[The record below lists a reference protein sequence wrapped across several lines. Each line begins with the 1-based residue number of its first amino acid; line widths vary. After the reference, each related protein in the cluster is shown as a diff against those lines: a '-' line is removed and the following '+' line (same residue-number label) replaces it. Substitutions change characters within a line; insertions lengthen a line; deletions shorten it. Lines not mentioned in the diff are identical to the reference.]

1 MHVVKAELGQS
12 EVSRK
17 SAGGLHEP
25 LALVTEPKEIGMST
39 QESASE
45 SASLRGPL
53 ARLKIRMPVLEEKL
67 GATLWFRTSA
77 SLPSRIAVIGNYL
90 PRQCGIATFTTDLC
104 DAIAAEYGT
113 TQLLAVPVNDP
124 ESRYSYPARVR
135 FELLEGDPSS
145 YENAADFLNF
155 SNVDLVSL
163 QHEYGIY
170 GGPAG
175 SHILRLLRRLKMPVV
190 TTLHTV
196 LREPDAN
203 QRIVMDEIAAL
214 SDRLIVMSEH
224 SSRFLQEVY
233 RVPEEKIDLIPH
245 GVPDL
250 PFGDPNY
257 YKDSSGTEGKAVL
270 LTFGLLSPN
279 KGIESVIEALPR
291 IVAEHPEAVYVIAGA
306 THPHIRRREG
316 DQYRLKLQALAR
328 KLGVERN
335 VIFHNRFV
343 SPEEMA
349 QFVGSADIYI
359 TPYRYEAQ
367 AVSGTLAYALGAGK
381 AIISTP
387 YWHATEL
394 LNEGR
399 GVLVPFEDS
408 NAIATAAIE
417 LLNNEAARHAM
428 RKRAYLY
435 ARDMVWN
442 KVAKSYMNAF
452 VRARSDRMRTP
463 RIAFS
468 DLNAER
474 TLDRLPSINLD
485 HLSRMTDHTGLLQH
499 AVFSVPN
506 YREGYTTD
514 DNARALI
521 VAIQMEQ
528 LGMTAVSESA
538 RLASRYLAFLWHA
551 FNPATGR
558 FRNFLS
564 YERQWHEDVGSEDSH
579 GRALWGLGVV
589 LGRSMSPGL
598 RGTAGRLFESAVP
611 AIRTFTSPRAWAFAT
626 LGLQEYLDCFPGDRA
641 ALQTRDELAHRLLD
655 VYTSIHSPGW
665 HWFEDG
671 LAYSNARLPQALIVC
686 ASRTSD
692 KAMLAAGL
700 ESLDWLVTT
709 QRCETKGHFVPIG
722 SQGFY
727 RKGSEKAR
735 FDQQPVEA
743 GAVVSACLQAFRATG
758 DDRWLKDAWS
768 AFNWF
773 LGDNDLQ
780 IVLYDSSTGGCRDG
794 LHPDRANENQG
805 AESTL
810 AFLMA
815 LLEMR
820 LLEDA
825 EIPKTKHEV
834 LAVSGGFDSSR
845 NPSEIQ

>member
-1 MHVVKAELGQS
+1 
-12 EVSRK
+12 
-17 SAGGLHEP
+17 
-25 LALVTEPKEIGMST
+25 MSS
-39 QESASE
+39 QE
-45 SASLRGPL
+45 SASLRGSL
-53 ARLKIRMPVLEEKL
+53 ARLKVMRAPVLEEKL
-67 GATLWFRTSA
+67 ATLLRLRPSA

-104 DAIAAEYGT
+104 DAIGAEYGKA
-113 TQLLAVPVNDP
+113 QLLAVPVNDP
-124 ESRYSYPARVR
+124 GSRYSYPARVR
-135 FELLEGDPSS
+135 FELTEGDPAS
-145 YENAADFLNF
+145 YEDAADFLNF

-163 QHEYGIY
+163 QHEYGIF

-175 SHILRLLRRLKMPVV
+175 GHILRLLRRLKMPVV
-190 TTLHTV
+190 TTLHTI

-203 QRIVMDEIAAL
+203 QRMVMDEIAAL

-224 SSRFLQEVY
+224 SSMLLQAVF

-245 GVPDL
+245 GIPDL

-257 YKDSSGTEGKAVL
+257 HKDSSGTEGRSVL

-279 KGIESVIEALPR
+279 KGIESVVEALPR
-291 IVAEHPEAVYVIAGA
+291 IVAQHPEAVYVIAGA

-316 DQYRLKLQALAR
+316 DHYRLQLQALAR

-349 QFVGSADIYI
+349 QFVGSADIYL

-387 YWHATEL
+387 YWHAAEL
-394 LNEGR
+394 LDDGR
-399 GVLVPFEDS
+399 GVLVPFNDS
-408 NAIATAAIE
+408 EAIAAAAIE
-417 LLNNEAARHAM
+417 LLDNEAARHAM

-435 ARDMVWN
+435 ARDTVWN
-442 KVAKSYMNAF
+442 KVAQSYMNTF

-463 RIAFS
+463 RIAFA

-474 TLDRLPSINLD
+474 TLDRLPSVKLD
-485 HLSRMTDHTGLLQH
+485 HLYRMTDHTGLLQH
-499 AVFSVPN
+499 AVFSVPS
-506 YREGYTTD
+506 YGEGYATD

-521 VAIQMEQ
+521 VAVLMEQ
-528 LGMTAVSESA
+528 LGMTA
-538 RLASRYLAFLWHA
+538 RLASCYLAFLWHA

-564 YERQWHEDVGSEDSH
+564 YERQWHEAEGSEDSH
-579 GRALWGLGVV
+579 GRALWGLGTV
-589 LGRSMSPGL
+589 LGRSKSPGL
-598 RGTAGRLFESAVP
+598 RGIAGRLFEAAVP
-611 AIRTFTSPRAWAFAT
+611 AIRAFTSPRAWAFAT
-626 LGLQEYLDCFPGDRA
+626 LGLQEYLECFPGDRA
-641 ALQTRDELAHRLLD
+641 ALQTRDEMAQRLLD
-655 VYTSIHSPGW
+655 IYTSNGSPGW
-665 HWFEDG
+665 NWFEDV
-671 LAYSNARLPQALIVC
+671 LAYSNARLPQALLAC
-686 ASRTSD
+686 AARTSNQ
-692 KAMLAAGL
+692 AMLTSGL
-700 ESLDWLVTT
+700 ESLDWLVRM

-727 RKGSEKAR
+727 RQGGEKAR

-758 DDRWLKDAWS
+758 DERWRKEAWS

-810 AFLMA
+810 SFLMA

-825 EIPKTKHEV
+825 DLPVSKHEMPANSRGMDRV
-834 LAVSGGFDSSR
+834 R

>member
-1 MHVVKAELGQS
+1 MKVRKLMLEGQ
-12 EVSRK
+12 
-17 SAGGLHEP
+17 
-25 LALVTEPKEIGMST
+25 LA
-39 QESASE
+39 
-45 SASLRGPL
+45 ASLRSRG
-53 ARLKIRMPVLEEKL
+53 
-67 GATLWFRTSA
+67 TA
-77 SLPSRIAVIGNYL
+77 SLPSRVAVIGNYL

-104 DAIAAEYGT
+104 DAIGDEYET
-113 TQLLAVPVNDP
+113 LQLMAVPVNDP
-124 ESRYSYPARVR
+124 GAQYNYPPRVR
-135 FELLEGDPSS
+135 FELMEGDPST
-145 YENAADFLNF
+145 YEAAADFLNF
-155 SNVDLVSL
+155 SNVDLVCL
-163 QHEYGIY
+163 QHEYGIF

-196 LREPDAN
+196 LRDPDPT
-203 QRIVMDEIAAL
+203 QRSVMEEIAVL

-224 SSRFLQEVY
+224 SSQMLQEVFG
-233 RVPEEKIDLIPH
+233 VSAEKIDVIPH

-257 YKDSSGTEGKAVL
+257 YKDSSGTEGRMVL

-279 KGIESVIEALPR
+279 KGIERVIEAMPR
-291 IVAEHPEAVYVIAGA
+291 IVAEHPEAVYMVVGA

-316 DQYRLKLQALAR
+316 DQYRLQLQALAR

-387 YWHATEL
+387 YWHASEL
-394 LNEGR
+394 LAEGR
-399 GVLVPFEDS
+399 GVLVPFENSD
-408 NAIATAAIE
+408 ALAVAANE
-417 LLNNEAARHAM
+417 LLGNEVARHAM
-428 RKRAYLY
+428 RKRAYLF
-435 ARDMVWN
+435 ARDTVWN
-442 KVAKSYMNAF
+442 KVAELYMSTF
-452 VRARSDRMRTP
+452 VRARSDRMLVP

-468 DLNAER
+468 ALNAER
-474 TLDRLPSINLD
+474 TLDRLPSFNLD
-485 HLSRMTDHTGLLQH
+485 HLYRMTDHTGLLQH

-506 YREGYTTD
+506 YSEGYATD

-521 VAIQMEQ
+521 VAVLMEEI
-528 LGMTAVSESA
+528 GMTALSEA
-538 RLASRYLAFLWHA
+538 ANLASRYLAFLWHA

-564 YERQWHEDVGSEDSH
+564 YERQWLEAAGSEDSH
-579 GRALWGLGVV
+579 GRALWGLGTV
-589 LGRSMSPGL
+589 LGRSKFDDL
-598 RGTAGRLFESAVP
+598 RGTAGRLFESALP
-611 AIRTFTSPRAWAFAT
+611 AILNFKSPRALAFSA
-626 LGLQEYLDCFPGDRA
+626 LGLQEYLNGFPGDRA
-641 ALQTRDELAHRLLD
+641 AMQTMGELSRRLLD
-655 VYTSIHSPGW
+655 IYARNHAQGW
-665 HWFEDG
+665 HWFEDV
-671 LAYSNARLPQALIVC
+671 LAYSNARLPQALIAC
-686 ASRTSD
+686 AMRTDD
-692 KAMLAAGL
+692 KVMLAAGL
-700 ESLDWLVTT
+700 ESLDWLVLK
-709 QRCETKGHFVPIG
+709 QRCEIKGHFVPIG
-722 SQGFY
+722 SQGFH
-727 RKGSEKAR
+727 RRGGEKAR

-743 GAVVSACLQAFRATG
+743 GATVSACLDAFRATS
-758 DDRWLKDAWS
+758 DDRWMKEAWS

-810 AFLMA
+810 SFLMA

-825 EIPKTKHEV
+825 ELPFAKHESPAESHTV
-834 LAVSGGFDSSR
+834 LSFHA
-845 NPSEIQ
+845 PQEIQ